1 MKSQKTIRLLPKNII
16 RYELSIKLLL
26 HHIRS

>member
-16 RYELSIKLLL
+16 RYELSHKLLL